1 MYEHTIH
8 ILNSVVDHY
17 KKMRSE
23 EIEGYN
29 KRGDTMG
36 ALGCAV
42 AYEHIFN
49 DIEDAIETLRLIA
62 DEMGKDEKE
71 TDDVWEEHSE
81 VHEIKKSDKE
91 ENHEGKLQS
100 D

>member
-23 EIEGYN
+23 EIEGYH
-29 KRGDTMG
+29 KRGDKIG
-36 ALGCAV
+36 ALGCAM
-42 AYEHIFN
+42 AYEQIFA
-49 DIEDAIETLRLIA
+49 DISDAIETLKSISE
-62 DEMGKDEKE
+62 EMDKDERE
-71 TDDVWEEHSE
+71 ADDVWKESSA